1 MPPPSSLWA
10 TATQLQCD
18 PMWPHKAF
26 LKGSLHW
33 GDQPMVGEGRG
44 QRPSYQK
51 PWGDWMVQDR
61 CPGNRASRSADRCC
75 EGRKGWGQPAKV
87 GLSSPAPWLCTI
99 VSTAIHVVHTQT
111 SPVSLP
117 LRETPG
123 LSLAFGL
130 LIRIRALGML
140 ALAYTSAM
148 HCLCPW
154 GLGPGG
160 GKSTKQEDVPL
171 KDM

>member
-1 MPPPSSLWA
+1 
-10 TATQLQCD
+10 
-18 PMWPHKAF
+18 
-26 LKGSLHW
+26 
-33 GDQPMVGEGRG
+33 
-44 QRPSYQK
+44 
-51 PWGDWMVQDR
+51 MVQDR

-123 LSLAFGL
+123 LSLAFEKLEKVSLQIASEQPGMGL
-130 LIRIRALGML
+130 PQTCHFNRFSI
-140 ALAYTSAM
+140 
-148 HCLCPW
+148 
-154 GLGPGG
+154 GPHH
-160 GKSTKQEDVPL
+160 L
-171 KDM
+171 